1 MSLNLPEKIA
11 QPTCDQVA
19 YIELEISSITPA
31 KYTQLMRQS
40 LSLNSEQAVLSIS
53 TKNLT
58 LKNEKVS
65 LVIRAKDE
73 EIEQTEDLV
82 VNLEFLTDE
91 LP

>member
-1 MSLNLPEKIA
+1 
-11 QPTCDQVA
+11 
-19 YIELEISSITPA
+19 
-31 KYTQLMRQS
+31 MRQS